1 MTRIPRTEAEVDL
14 WFDRLATAL
23 TTTAISDGAGNYRF
37 GTADEFM
44 LMDIEDGACGWSC
57 ARFKH
62 RGTRNYLVVQHQ
74 SYTGTST
81 LSVPIADSPFFRGDF
96 GAEVAS

>member
-1 MTRIPRTEAEVDL
+1 MTRNPRTEAEADL

-23 TTTAISDGAGNYRF
+23 QTTAIPDGAGNYRF

-62 RGTRNYLVVQHQ
+62 RGTRNYLAVQHQ
-74 SYTGTST
+74 AYTGTSS
-81 LSVPIADSPFFRGDF
+81 LSVLFAESDFLRGSF
-96 GAEVAS
+96 GAAE

>member
-1 MTRIPRTEAEVDL
+1 MLPGWKRT
-14 WFDRLATAL
+14 WPF
-23 TTTAISDGAGNYRF
+23 NYRL

-62 RGTRNYLVVQHQ
+62 RGSRNYLAVQHQ
-74 SYTGTST
+74 SYTGKST
-81 LSVPIADSPFFRGDF
+81 LSVPVCDNPFFQGTF
-96 GAEVAS
+96 PEYIGAEVNS